1 VKHAGPATLEALAPL
16 LAAIRAL
23 NIFDERKPG
32 VFYRKSQAALH
43 FHDDPTGLYA
53 DLRLTKGDD
62 FVRFR
67 VSAEDERAGLIAVLR
82 KALSPALRSRT
93 PKLSVALIW

>member
-32 VFYRKSQAALH
+32 VFYRKGHAALH

-53 DLRLTKGDD
+53 DLRLTKGED
-62 FVRFR
+62 FTRFL
-67 VSAEDERAGLIAVLR
+67 VSTEAERAVLLDTLAGR
-82 KALSPALRSRT
+82 KSLAP
-93 PKLSVALIW
+93 